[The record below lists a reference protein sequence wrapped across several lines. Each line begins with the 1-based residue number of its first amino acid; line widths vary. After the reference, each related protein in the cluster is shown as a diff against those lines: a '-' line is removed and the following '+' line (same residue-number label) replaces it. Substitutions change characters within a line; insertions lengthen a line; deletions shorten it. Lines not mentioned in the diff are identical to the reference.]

1 MLSDSLTCPAGVL
14 QEQPAKY
21 LAQLEFAAQDVLES
35 IEFNDNTPD
44 KSVPRMQV
52 CLQSDQHA
60 LTQIR
65 SINASHVHTLLKVP
79 GIVISQTKTRPKAV
93 AVHIRCSKCNHSMDL
108 PVTSAFGSVSLPRVC
123 SNSLGDIAS
132 AQDCGL
138 DPFVV
143 IPDRSTYVDQ
153 QTLKLQEC
161 PEDVPTGEMPR
172 HILLSVCCLRCSR
185 RLHLMLTSHFRLT
198 VILRA

>member
-1 MLSDSLTCPAGVL
+1 MFYRHF

-21 LAQLEFAAQDVLES
+21 LAQLEFAAQEVLES
-35 IEFNDNTPD
+35 IEFSDNTPD

-52 CLQSDQHA
+52 CLESGQHA

-108 PVTSAFGSVSLPRVC
+108 PVTSAFGSVSLPRAC
-123 SNSLGDIAS
+123 SNSLGDIAA
-132 AQDCGL
+132 AQDCGI
-138 DPFVV
+138 DPYVV

-172 HILLSVCCLRCSR
+172 HILLSVCSLCCPHKPELKNTCNR
-185 RLHLMLTSHFRLT
+185 RWTA
-198 VILRA
+198 ILQGK

>member
-1 MLSDSLTCPAGVL
+1 M
-14 QEQPAKY
+14 
-21 LAQLEFAAQDVLES
+21 ES
-35 IEFNDNTPD
+35 IEFSDNTPD

-52 CLQSDQHA
+52 CLESDQHA

-108 PVTSAFGSVSLPRVC
+108 PVTSAFGSVSLPRKC
-123 SNSLGDIAS
+123 SNSLGDIAA

-138 DPFVV
+138 DPYVV

-172 HILLSVCCLRCSR
+172 HILLSVCSLCCPSKLELIIMRDR
-185 RLHLMLTSHFRLT
+185 RWTA
-198 VILRA
+198 ILQGK